1 MFVAFV
7 SLKKVKIFDYYI
19 IILIM
24 IIQYIQ
30 AFSGPSRGVHALYNI
45 LIFNRKKNKIEKK
58 KKMQQQFF
66 AV

>member
-1 MFVAFV
+1 
-7 SLKKVKIFDYYI
+7 
-19 IILIM
+19 M

-45 LIFNRKKNKIEKK
+45 LIFNRKKNKKNREKK